1 MTTSYDALL
10 IGGRAGVGKSTVG
23 YEVSAQLTRLLIA
36 HCYVEGDNLAEVHP
50 PPPGDPHCSA
60 LAAANLGAI
69 WVNVAAAGYRR
80 LVYTNTVSVLDS
92 EWVPAAMGRP
102 TQLVRVLLTATDDT
116 AAERLGRREIG
127 TELEVQLERSRRAA
141 ARLDEAAEADVVR
154 VATDGR
160 SVTDIAEEVVRLT
173 GWAP

>member
-23 YEVSAQLTRLLIA
+23 YEVSAQLPRLLIA
-36 HCYVEGDNLAEVHP
+36 HCYVEGDNLAEVPP
-50 PPPGDPHCSA
+50 PPPGGPPCSA

-116 AAERLGRREIG
+116 AAERLRRRGGGHQSEGELGGGRG
-127 TELEVQLERSRRAA
+127 AA
-141 ARLDEAAEADVVR
+141 AR
-154 VATDGR
+154 G
-160 SVTDIAEEVVRLT
+160 
-173 GWAP
+173 